1 MNAPAIEAERASAG
15 AERDEAVVGRERA
28 PRAGRPGRRKY
39 SALVFALVFT
49 TYLLT
54 ALAGL
59 RWALIQGAGSPVWP
73 AAGVAFAAMVLAGL
87 RYWPALVL
95 ARFAAAVIVESA
107 PPLWADLVI
116 ALGAAIGAAVPV
128 WLIRRAWRFSAR
140 LDGLPDMLS
149 LIFGGAGLG
158 ATLSAG
164 IGGLSL
170 WLAGVSGEMLI
181 ATTFNW
187 WFGYAVGALVAAPL
201 ILSWSRLQRWPAV
214 RILHFATCMLT
225 GAALAALIFLQPRD
239 AGLWPFHV
247 FPIFVWAAIAF
258 RIRGVAGLLLITSA
272 FALIGAAEG
281 LGPLNR
287 IDMVPA
293 ERVFLTQQFIGMVAL
308 TMLLLAAAME
318 QRRGIEAQARLAA
331 IVASSAD
338 AMISFSNDGAV
349 RSWNAGA
356 EALFGYREDEVIGR
370 SGQFLL
376 PPEEIATG
384 GAFRMA
390 MQQGV
395 VRLDTVRLDRDG
407 ERVDVSISANR
418 MTAPDGAV
426 IGVSAVMRDIRA
438 RKRAE
443 RHQQLLIHELNHRV
457 KNTLAIVQGLAQQ
470 SFKRVANEDAQR
482 AFDGRLMA
490 LASAHNL
497 LTDQRWERA
506 PLAAL
511 VAEVLAPYRGET
523 AERVTL
529 AGPAVDLDPQTAVAI
544 AMALHELATNA
555 AKYGALSVPGG
566 HVAIAWSCLD
576 DGGPRV
582 ALDWVERGGP
592 PVEPP
597 SRRGFGTRLI
607 ERGLSADLKGR
618 TQIDFHP
625 HGVVAR
631 LEAPR
636 LPDVAAMER
645 KEP

>member
-1 MNAPAIEAERASAG
+1 MNAPAIG
-15 AERDEAVVGRERA
+15 AAP
-28 PRAGRPGRRKY
+28 PRAASGRNGAPARGSARPRQRGPRRLHP
-39 SALVFALVFT
+39 ALVFALIFVA
-49 TYLLT
+49 YLAAT
-54 ALAGL
+54 LAGL
-59 RWALIQGAGSPVWP
+59 RWALLPGVGSPVWP
-73 AAGVAFAAMVLAGL
+73 AAGVAFAALVLGGI
-87 RYWPALVL
+87 RHWPALVL
-95 ARFAAAVIVESA
+95 ARFAAALIVESA

-116 ALGAAIGAAVPV
+116 ALGAGVGAAVPL
-128 WLIRRAWRFSAR
+128 WLIRRAWRFSPR
-140 LDGLPDMLS
+140 LDRLADMLS

-158 ATLSAG
+158 ATLSAA

-170 WLAGVSGEMLI
+170 WLAGVSGDALV

-201 ILSWSRLQRWPAV
+201 ILSWSRLQRWPPG
-214 RILHFATCMLT
+214 RILHFAACMTT
-225 GAALAALIFLQPRD
+225 GAVLAGLIFLQPRT
-239 AGLWPFHV
+239 AGLWPFHI

-258 RIRGVAGLLLITSA
+258 RVRGVAGLLLVTSV
-272 FALIGAAEG
+272 FALLGAVEG
-281 LGPLNR
+281 VGPLDR
-287 IDMVPA
+287 TGMTPA
-293 ERVFLTQQFIGMVAL
+293 ARVFLTQQFIGMVAL
-308 TMLLLAAAME
+308 TMLLLAAAIE

-338 AMISFSNDGAV
+338 AMISFANDGTI

-356 EALFGYREDEVIGR
+356 EALFGYREEDVLGR

-376 PPEEIATG
+376 PPEEMASG

-390 MQQGV
+390 MRDGV
-395 VRLDTVRLDRDG
+395 VRIDTVRLDRDG
-407 ERVDVSISANR
+407 DRVEVSISANR
-418 MTAPDGAV
+418 MTAPDGAI

-443 RHQQLLIHELNHRV
+443 RHQQLLINELNHRV
-457 KNTLAIVQGLAQQ
+457 KNTLAIVQGLARQ
-470 SFKRVANEDAQR
+470 SFKQVADKDAQR

-497 LTDQRWERA
+497 LTDERWERA

-511 VAEVLAPYRGET
+511 VAEGLAPFRGET
-523 AERVTL
+523 AERVSL
-529 AGPAVDLDPQTAVAI
+529 AGPPVDLDPQTAVAI

-566 HVAIAWSCLD
+566 HVAIAWSRSD
-576 DGGPRV
+576 APPRV
-582 ALDWVERGGP
+582 RIDWVESGGP
-592 PVEPP
+592 PVRPP
-597 SRRGFGTRLI
+597 QRRGFGTRLI

-618 TQIDFHP
+618 TQIDFRP
-625 HGVVAR
+625 EGVTAR

-645 KEP
+645 NAG